1 MTPESNVLI
10 ERIYAQARQ
19 LPPESL
25 ADLANFME
33 FLTFTASSDTTEDRL
48 VDVSQIMK
56 LEGILVGYDVSP
68 EALAETRRELWAG
81 FGELDS

>member
-10 ERIYAQARQ
+10 ERIYEQARQ

-25 ADLANFME
+25 TDLAKFME
-33 FLTFTASSDTTEDRL
+33 FLTFKASSDTTEDRL